1 MSNPST
7 PETDLLTK
15 PAPATDPDTAIDTA
29 AEPEEDFGQLL
40 TQFEQSRA
48 RTAGEP
54 NRQIAGTV
62 VAITADAVLVDI
74 GYKSEGTLPL
84 SAFEAAGE
92 TINVG
97 DRLSVS
103 VKGRNEEGY
112 YELSRHKVEQPKD
125 WDAFERAFAEK
136 AAISG
141 TVTAVVKGGLTVD
154 VGVRAF
160 LPASRS
166 GTRDAAEME
175 ALVGQEIRCR
185 ITKLDVA
192 DEDVV
197 VDRRALLEE
206 DERSNRDLRYAQLA
220 PGEILDGTVRSLADY
235 GAFIDLGGIDG
246 LLHIGEIAWTRV
258 AKPEDVLTVGQTVRV
273 KVIKIDPETRRLS
286 LSMKQLEPHPWEAV
300 PDTYKVGDRVRGN
313 VTRVTDFGAFLELS
327 PGVEG
332 MIHVSE
338 MSWVKKVRKPADM
351 LSPGDVVEAVILG
364 IDVPAQRIALGLKQA
379 LGDPWAEAP
388 ARFPVG
394 SVVEGP
400 VTRFT
405 TFGAFVE
412 VAEGIEGMVHISEI
426 VADRRLNHPQ
436 DVLRTGQRV
445 HAKVLEVDRD
455 KRQLRLS
462 IKGMIPTGLEDFL
475 AEHAVGDLVTG
486 RIVDVSADHATVE
499 LGEGVL
505 ATSTLEEQALATAE
519 AAASPAL
526 DLSSLTSML
535 NARWKGA
542 TSAAA
547 KPQAMSSDQ
556 VRSFRI
562 TRIDAESKTIE
573 LSSQAS

>member
-1 MSNPST
+1 MANPST
-7 PETDLLTK
+7 PETQLLSEPLPET
-15 PAPATDPDTAIDTA
+15 TA
-29 AEPEEDFGQLL
+29 ESGEDFGQLL
-40 TQFEQSRA
+40 TQFEKSHS

-54 NRQIAGTV
+54 NRQISGTV

-74 GYKSEGTLPL
+74 GYKTEGTLPL
-84 SAFEAAGE
+84 STFEAARE
-92 TINVG
+92 TVNVG

-166 GTRDAAEME
+166 GTRDAAAME

-185 ITKLDVA
+185 ITELDVA
-192 DEDVV
+192 GEDIV
-197 VDRRALLEE
+197 VDRRGVLEE
-206 DERSNRDLRYAQLA
+206 EDRATRDVRLNQLA
-220 PGEILDGTVRSLADY
+220 PGDILDGTVRSLTDY

-246 LLHIGEIAWTRV
+246 LLHIGEIAWTRI
-258 AKPEDVLTVGQTVRV
+258 AKPEDVLTLGQPVRV
-273 KVIKIDPETRRLS
+273 KLIKIDPETRRLS

-300 PDTYKVGDRVRGN
+300 PDTCKVGDRVRGP

-351 LSPGDVVEAVILG
+351 LTPGDIVEAVILG
-364 IDVPAQRIALGLKQA
+364 IDIPAQRIALGLKQA

-400 VTRFT
+400 VTRLA

-412 VAEGIEGMVHISEI
+412 VAEGMEGMVHISEI

-445 HAKVLEVDRD
+445 QAKVLEVDRD

-475 AEHAVGDLVTG
+475 AEHAAGDLVTG
-486 RIVDVSADHATVE
+486 RIVEVSGDRATVE

-505 ATSTLEEQALATAE
+505 ATSVLETQAPANSEGTA
-519 AAASPAL
+519 APAL

-542 TSAAA
+542 TSAPA
-547 KPQAMSSDQ
+547 KSESVAPGQ

-562 TRIDAESKTIE
+562 TRIDPAGKTIE
-573 LSSQAS
+573 LGSPTA